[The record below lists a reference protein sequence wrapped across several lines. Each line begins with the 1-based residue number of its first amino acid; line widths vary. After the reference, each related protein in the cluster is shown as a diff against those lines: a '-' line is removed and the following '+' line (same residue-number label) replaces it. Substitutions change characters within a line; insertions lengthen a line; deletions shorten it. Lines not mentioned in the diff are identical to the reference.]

1 MDARA
6 ALDVAKR
13 AVNYN
18 RLGSCRRY
26 GLDPFDYRKDLFPR
40 LPSVKITEIQ
50 RFAPTVWA
58 KAEAHH
64 ITRSAIAS

>member
-1 MDARA
+1 
-6 ALDVAKR
+6 
-13 AVNYN
+13 
-18 RLGSCRRY
+18 
-26 GLDPFDYRKDLFPR
+26 LFPR